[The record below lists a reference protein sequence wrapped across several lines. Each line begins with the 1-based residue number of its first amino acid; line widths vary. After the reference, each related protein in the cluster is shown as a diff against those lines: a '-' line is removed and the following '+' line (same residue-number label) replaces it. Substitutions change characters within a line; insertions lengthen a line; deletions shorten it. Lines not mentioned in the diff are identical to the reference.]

1 MKRLIGWIVCA
12 SAALALVSCGS
23 SSDEGTSATPTPSP
37 TPTQASSSAQDQ
49 AASQVCSAR
58 GDIQTQVKALTS
70 LGAGNATRAD
80 VTSALSA
87 IQSDLQKIKDAQPD
101 LAPERMQQVKDAA
114 AAFATQLKAV
124 LKQTVSGLTKT
135 DAQTQAKN
143 AAASL
148 ESAVKQSLEPI
159 EC

>member
-1 MKRLIGWIVCA
+1 MKPLICLIVCA
-12 SAALALVSCGS
+12 SAALGLIGCGS
-23 SSDEGTSATPTPSP
+23 SSDEGSSATPTP

-58 GDIQTQVKALTS
+58 GDIQSQVKTLTS
-70 LGAGNATRAD
+70 LSAGNATKAD

-87 IQSDLQKIKDAQPD
+87 IQSDLQKIKDAQPN
-101 LAPERMQQVKDAA
+101 LAPERQQQVKDAT
-114 AAFATQLKAV
+114 AAFGTQLKDI

-135 DAQTQAKN
+135 DAQTQAKT

-148 ESAVKQSLEPI
+148 ESAVKQSLDPI
-159 EC
+159 DC

>member
-1 MKRLIGWIVCA
+1 MKPLISRIMCA
-12 SAALALVSCGS
+12 SAALALISCGS
-23 SSDEGTSATPTPSP
+23 SSDEGPSATA
-37 TPTQASSSAQDQ
+37 TPTQASSSAQNQ

-58 GDIQTQVKALTS
+58 GDIKSQVKTLTS
-70 LGAGNATRAD
+70 LSAGNATRAD
-80 VTSALSA
+80 VTSALTA
-87 IQSDLQKIKDAQPD
+87 IQSDLQKIKDAQPN
-101 LAPERMQQVKDAA
+101 LAPERKQQVKDAA
-114 AAFATQLKAV
+114 DAFSTQVKDI

-159 EC
+159 DC